1 MDVRG
6 KKVLVFGD
14 SLSASDGAPGGVL
27 AARLRDAGAIVR
39 RNGRVSRSAVN
50 LFSGKNGENGAAVIA
65 AEVSYRPD
73 IVLVV
78 LGTNDMGLNAQAD
91 AAAFTRI
98 RDAFTTGGAKVY
110 AIGPPAFSRADHA
123 RESVVVYD
131 TLGRVF
137 GAGNVID
144 WRALSGDQVSPPAR
158 SADLVHFTSAG
169 AQVAGQRLAA
179 AVLAHRVPIWGSA
192 SPKLRAWWPVPV
204 TAAVAAAGLIGAA
217 VYVRRRRRLA
227 GIAGRGVTKR
237 EGTGFYTGTHRGH
250 AFELVKVQGHQA
262 WYWRIPAD
270 NEGGEDW
277 FSSKR
282 EALAAVKDWI
292 DQRGDV
298 KLRGPEALPASERQH
313 VHRVIEP
320 EIDGAVER
328 ALAAGAKA
336 PLEYIGA
343 GAEGIVFCDP
353 TQTAYKVGRGA
364 NSLADEAQFFRKATQ
379 VPGVKEHVAKFKR
392 YDAKHNVIVREC
404 VRGERIK
411 WSQEHKVYDLHRDI
425 EKTMEPYG
433 FLSPERKPDSWVLVR
448 GRGPVLVDA
457 GFATPVGRELVKHT
471 LDVINGR
478 SPRGA
483 YESNES
489 LAFHIRNERGK
500 TIPTKVANK
509 ILQRLY
515 ETPQNAR
522 KWGGSDEAAQV
533 FGE

>member
-6 KKVLVFGD
+6 KKVLVFGN
-14 SLSASDGAPGGVL
+14 SLSASDNSPGGGL
-27 AARLRDAGAIVR
+27 AARLRDVG
-39 RNGRVSRSAVN
+39 
-50 LFSGKNGENGAAVIA
+50 
-65 AEVSYRPD
+65 
-73 IVLVV
+73 
-78 LGTNDMGLNAQAD
+78 
-91 AAAFTRI
+91 
-98 RDAFTTGGAKVY
+98 
-110 AIGPPAFSRADHA
+110 
-123 RESVVVYD
+123 
-131 TLGRVF
+131 
-137 GAGNVID
+137 
-144 WRALSGDQVSPPAR
+144 AR
-158 SADLVHFTSAG
+158 SC
-169 AQVAGQRLAA
+169 
-179 AVLAHRVPIWGSA
+179 
-192 SPKLRAWWPVPV
+192 AWWPVPV
-204 TAAVAAAGLIGAA
+204 TAAVAVAGLIGAA

-227 GIAGRGVTKR
+227 GVASRGAAKRTLRDPEATPVPMQAVVTD
-237 EGTGFYTGTHRGH
+237 
-250 AFELVKVQGHQA
+250 Q
-262 WYWRIPAD
+262 
-270 NEGGEDW
+270 
-277 FSSKR
+277 S
-282 EALAAVKDWI
+282 AV
-292 DQRGDV
+292 G

-404 VRGERIK
+404 VRGERVK
-411 WSQEHKVYDLHRDI
+411 WSQERKVYDLHRDI

-457 GFATPVGRELVKHT
+457 GFATQVGHELVKHT

-489 LAFHIRNERGK
+489 LAFHIRNERDK

-509 ILQRLY
+509 ILRRLY

-522 KWGGSDEAAQV
+522 KWAGSDEAAQV

>member
-6 KKVLVFGD
+6 KKVLVFGN
-14 SLSASDGAPGGVL
+14 SLSASDSSPGGGL
-27 AARLRDAGAIVR
+27 AARLRDVG
-39 RNGRVSRSAVN
+39 
-50 LFSGKNGENGAAVIA
+50 
-65 AEVSYRPD
+65 
-73 IVLVV
+73 
-78 LGTNDMGLNAQAD
+78 
-91 AAAFTRI
+91 
-98 RDAFTTGGAKVY
+98 
-110 AIGPPAFSRADHA
+110 
-123 RESVVVYD
+123 
-131 TLGRVF
+131 
-137 GAGNVID
+137 
-144 WRALSGDQVSPPAR
+144 AR
-158 SADLVHFTSAG
+158 SC
-169 AQVAGQRLAA
+169 
-179 AVLAHRVPIWGSA
+179 
-192 SPKLRAWWPVPV
+192 AWWPVPV

-217 VYVRRRRRLA
+217 VYVRRRNALRSLGRVAGPSRRGARPPKYISQAYDYAKTELA
-227 GIAGRGVTKR
+227 RTGCRVDGSCLEASVLMHKWLVEHGVDAKLVRYESPDFGGHWTVRTPAGEFDPTISAWPEAKRWGYRGLVRVSRNAPHTAWAEEDRHSEEADEAVAYETAYVDWPPKR
-237 EGTGFYTGTHRGH
+237 T
-250 AFELVKVQGHQA
+250 
-262 WYWRIPAD
+262 
-270 NEGGEDW
+270 
-277 FSSKR
+277 
-282 EALAAVKDWI
+282 
-292 DQRGDV
+292 
-298 KLRGPEALPASERQH
+298 LRGPEALPASARQH
-313 VHRVIEP
+313 VHKAIAD

-404 VRGERIK
+404 VRGERVK
-411 WSQEHKVYDLHRDI
+411 WSQERKVYDLHRDI

-457 GFATPVGRELVKHT
+457 GFATQVGHELVKHT

-489 LAFHIRNERGK
+489 LAFHIRNERDK

-509 ILQRLY
+509 ILRRLY

-522 KWGGSDEAAQV
+522 KWAGSDEAAQV